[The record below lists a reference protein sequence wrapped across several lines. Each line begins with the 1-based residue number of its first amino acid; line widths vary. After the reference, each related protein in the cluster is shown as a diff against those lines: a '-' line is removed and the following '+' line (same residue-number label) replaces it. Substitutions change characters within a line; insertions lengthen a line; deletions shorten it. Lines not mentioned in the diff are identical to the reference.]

1 LRKLAKKI
9 TISHLMPNIVHN
21 VQLLAAAP
29 HLMSAHKKVY
39 TKPVHFILVS
49 VLGVD
54 GSAVHAI
61 HDVVDGEEV
70 VSTSTQHPSGNVE
83 VGHLLFGHWLGLK
96 VNLEDVGVIVI
107 KLISNTSS
115 KLLPRGLHHML
126 PSHPFQRA
134 KTSFIL
140 KEYSCGVELAYHFLG
155 VVVREGHQRCQ
166 SLFFTNLKSFSKI
179 LEVGVEL
186 IHADGVLGTTVEFL
200 GPIDFVVDPFLID
213 MIEEGIGALTGI
225 PW

>member
-1 LRKLAKKI
+1 
-9 TISHLMPNIVHN
+9 MPNVIHD

-29 HLMSAHKKVY
+29 HLMSTHKKVHK
-39 TKPVHFILVS
+39 KPMHFIMVG

-54 GSAVHAI
+54 GAAIDPI

-115 KLLPRGLHHML
+115 KLLPRSLHHML

-140 KEYSCGVELAYHFLG
+140 KENGCGVELAYH
-155 VVVREGHQRCQ
+155 
-166 SLFFTNLKSFSKI
+166 LF
-179 LEVGVEL
+179 
-186 IHADGVLGTTVEFL
+186 
-200 GPIDFVVDPFLID
+200 
-213 MIEEGIGALTGI
+213 
-225 PW
+225 